1 MMVNCACRNIVEEIV
16 GYHLKEIGAF
26 LASRIE
32 ELFVVSSLRGVGS
45 TFLLRS
51 GSVSIAL
58 SWSYLI
64 YFRTLYIAAKLS

>member
-1 MMVNCACRNIVEEIV
+1 MMVNCACRSIVGEIV
-16 GYHLKEIGAF
+16 GYHLNEIGAF

-32 ELFVVSSLRGVGS
+32 ELFVVSSLIGVGS

-64 YFRTLYIAAKLS
+64 